1 MKKTVVISAVNIVS
15 GGTLTILDSML
26 KSASEFAV
34 SHSHYRFIAYV
45 HSTNM
50 FSYPNIEYVEVPQAK
65 KNWFRRVYVEYVY
78 FRRVSQRIKPDVW
91 LSMHDMTPNVVAGI
105 RAVYCHNSTPFYK
118 LRLRDLKFDYKLIL
132 FSIFY
137 KFLYRI
143 NINKNDFVIV
153 QQNWLRDSFV
163 KMYGLS
169 HTKVVVA
176 YPERVM
182 LNKVHNV
189 ESELNG
195 VCQFFYPSLARQFK
209 NFEVICK
216 AVEILEKEGVNNFNV
231 TLTIDGSENS
241 YSWWVYEKYKHL
253 KCIDFTGLIPYSRMA
268 DVYAVTNCLIFPS
281 RLETWGLPISE
292 FSVYGRPIIAA
303 DLAYAKETASGA
315 ELVSFFDP
323 SSADQ
328 LALKMKNVINGELLE
343 FHPVPMVPNKEPTTG
358 TWLDLCR
365 LITGIKD

>member
-34 SHSHYRFIAYV
+34 SHSQCRFIAYV
-45 HSTNM
+45 HRKDM

-78 FRRVSQRIKPDVW
+78 FRRVSQRLKPDVW

-132 FSIFY
+132 FSLFY

-143 NINKNDFVIV
+143 NIKKNDFVIV

-169 HTKVVVA
+169 REKVVVA

-182 LNKVHNV
+182 LNKVHSM
-189 ESELNG
+189 ESELSG
-195 VCQFFYPSLARQFK
+195 VCQFLYPSLARQFK
-209 NFEVICK
+209 NFEVICQ
-216 AVEILEKEGVNNFNV
+216 AVEILEKDGVNNFKV

-241 YSWWVYEKYKHL
+241 YARWVCEKYKHL
-253 KCIDFTGLIPYSRMA
+253 KCVDFIGLIPYSKMA
-268 DVYAVTNCLIFPS
+268 DVYSRTNCLIFPS

-292 FSVYGRPIIAA
+292 FSIYGRPIIAS
-303 DLAYAKETASGA
+303 DLPYAKETASGA
-315 ELVSFFDP
+315 DKVRFFDP
-323 SSADQ
+323 SSANQ
-328 LALKMKNVINGELLE
+328 LALIMRNVINGDLSE
-343 FHPVPMVPNKEPTTG
+343 FSPVPMLPNQEPTTD
-358 TWLDLCR
+358 TWMNLCR
-365 LITGIKD
+365 LITGIKN